1 MQILSLVLVLVGC
14 SSVAAVPES
23 QPTASQL
30 SPKVAEAAFKA
41 YKCAIQRDEVTRNRM
56 AIIDFNL
63 PSSAKRL
70 WVFDMEESTLLHHEL
85 VSHGKNSGGLWAT
98 SFSDVS
104 GSKQSSLGAYV
115 TAETYSGKH
124 GYSLKLDGLEEGFNK
139 NARTRAIVIHGADYV
154 SEEFVDKQGRLGRSW
169 GCPAV
174 STAVSE
180 ELIDDIRGG
189 ALVLAHFNDKKWL
202 AEAAFLHCSR

>member
-1 MQILSLVLVLVGC
+1 
-14 SSVAAVPES
+14 
-23 QPTASQL
+23 
-30 SPKVAEAAFKA
+30 
-41 YKCAIQRDEVTRNRM
+41 M

-202 AEAAFLHCSR
+202 AESAFLHCSR